1 MASLSLRL
9 LLLQLIGYAHGR
21 YMSTPTPTT
30 RLQQRRFEPLPKPTT
45 TPLARLPRAEPPPLL
60 TNSVTCGYTS
70 GLWYSAVTCS
80 PDQTCTYYTTPYS
93 APNFGCCDSVGQSC
107 GYVSTCI
114 DYNTRDSFVGAYLYL
129 QGDDL
134 YWYVCSCPIF
144 DSINGVTCTN
154 TISADPRYRTVK
166 QLCSTVRNTPPRELT
181 PSCRT
186 LVGLRR
192 EPRLQHSNTLRKIP
206 RRRRITLF
214 LRARRL
220 QQRHRLIRSP
230 KQAPQS
236 AR

>member
-9 LLLQLIGYAHGR
+9 LLQQLIGHAHGR

-114 DYNTRDSFVGAYLYL
+114 DYNTRNSFVGAYLYL
-129 QGDDL
+129 QGDDF
-134 YWYVCSCPIF
+134 YWYVCSCPMF
-144 DSINGVTCTN
+144 DSIDTN
-154 TISADPRYRTVK
+154 TGLQRTADPRFRTVK
-166 QLCSTVRNTPPRELT
+166 QLCSTVRNTPLRELI

-206 RRRRITLF
+206 RRRRIALF

-220 QQRHRLIRSP
+220 RRPRRLIRSP
-230 KQAPQS
+230 K
-236 AR
+236 